1 MNPYTYINSF
11 IKFGTKGGYKPGLKR
26 IKALL
31 EPLGHPENKLDII
44 HVAGS
49 NGKGST
55 IAYLKS
61 IYQEAGYKVGVYT
74 SPHLIDFNERIEI
87 NGERIT
93 KEELEYIVNL
103 IKPVVENIS
112 KSGLGEPSFF
122 EIVTTLA
129 FLFFCQQQVDILLLE
144 VGLGGRLDA
153 TNVLKSPLISVITSI
168 SLEHTTILG
177 NTVQEIA
184 REKSGI
190 IKKAIPVVVGV
201 RDQNALKVIET
212 IAAEKGS
219 EFINV
224 FEYYGYKIK
233 DSSLEGQVFSLICQQ
248 GKYKVGLVKGLDD
261 NDGKYPENTSMEN
274 YLKTNEEFEVSML
287 GEYQIRNAILA
298 MTIVK
303 QLNYKFKIKKNI
315 LKNGLIKAFIP
326 GRMEIIRREPLL
338 IVDGAHNTDGINM
351 FVSFIQKL
359 REKTISNKGKLYIVL
374 ALLGDKDLESI
385 LREISKLDNIEL
397 VISENENE
405 RALSV
410 SLLKSQADNFGLE
423 SIVLTPLSLA
433 VKKLVNKAE
442 VEDIIFIVG
451 SLYNISQVKKG
462 LTNIN

>member
-11 IKFGTKGGYKPGLKR
+11 IKFGTKGGYKPGLER

-31 EPLGHPENKLDII
+31 ESLGHPENKLDII

-74 SPHLIDFNERIEI
+74 SPHLIEFNERIDI
-87 NGERIT
+87 NGKKIT
-93 KEELEYIVNL
+93 REELRDLVEL
-103 IKPVVENIS
+103 LQPVVDNIS
-112 KSGLGEPSFF
+112 KIYLGKPSFF

-129 FLFFCQQQVDILLLE
+129 FLFFYQQQVDILLLE

-153 TNVLKSPLISVITSI
+153 TNVIDSPLISVITSI
-168 SLEHTTILG
+168 SLEHTSILG

-184 REKSGI
+184 KEKSGI
-190 IKKAIPVVVGV
+190 IKSGVPVAVGV
-201 RDQNALKVIET
+201 KDIKALKVIET
-212 IAAEKGS
+212 IAEEKGS
-219 EFINV
+219 EFINT
-224 FEYYGYKIK
+224 FGYYDYKIK

-248 GKYKVGLVKGLDD
+248 GKHKVGLVKGLDD
-261 NDGKYPENTSMEN
+261 YEGKYPENISMEDH
-274 YLKTNEEFEVSML
+274 LQTNEEFKISML

-374 ALLGDKDLESI
+374 AVLDDKDLESI

-405 RALSV
+405 RALSA
-410 SLLKSQADNFGLE
+410 SLLKSQADNLDIE
-423 SIVLTPLSLA
+423 SIVLTPLSFA

-442 VEDIIFIVG
+442 VEDIVFIVG

-462 LTNIN
+462 LSNN